1 MTNKLKIKGLLEQI
15 KNIQF
20 SKSPRVKTNG
30 VIAPLC
36 LGKKL
41 KNKNCK
47 IAKLQNCKMTENEQL

>member
-36 LGKKL
+36 LGK
-41 KNKNCK
+41 NKKIK
-47 IAKLQNCKMTENEQL
+47 IAKLQNNSHLTILDQPF